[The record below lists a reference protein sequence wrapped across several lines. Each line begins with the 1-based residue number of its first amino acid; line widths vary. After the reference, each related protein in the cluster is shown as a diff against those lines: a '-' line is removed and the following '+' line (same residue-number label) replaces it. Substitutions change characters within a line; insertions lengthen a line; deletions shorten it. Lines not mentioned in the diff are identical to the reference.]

1 MLRSGPASA
10 LDVLALL
17 QKIARIGGEPADI
30 LGKAGVPYGLS
41 DLERGRVAR
50 VERRH
55 LVAIYREC
63 ILTIG
68 WHSSRLDRKPQ
79 MHPDEF
85 RLMCH
90 CIITSRTLAQVVE
103 RQAMFFGT
111 RHERLSTISLEVGE
125 GTAHVLVD
133 TLRRRKSFSAFLSDL
148 AGMSMFCRLY
158 GWLLGVGEHV
168 FRVGLAYGESY
179 ADEAVSD
186 FFAGELTFDCPVNR
200 ISFPVHLLDMPIVRT
215 PEELE
220 QLLVDFP
227 FDFLAAAPDALPLP
241 DRIRTLYAMALS
253 REGRLPSLERLAAL
267 TGHSPTTL
275 RRRLDEEGTSVRS
288 LREQAQK
295 GVAVEALGVRGRSV
309 DDVASRA
316 GFRDSDS
323 FRAAFLRWTGESPSR
338 FRRRLFDPDRI
349 GAAT

>member
-1 MLRSGPASA
+1 MSRSGSASA
-10 LDVLALL
+10 VDVLALL
-17 QKIARIGGEPADI
+17 QKISRIGGEPVDI
-30 LGKAGVPYGLS
+30 LRKAQFPYGLA
-41 DLERGRVAR
+41 DLEAGRVGH

-63 ILTIG
+63 IVTIG

-90 CIITSRTLAQVVE
+90 CVITSRTLAQVIE
-103 RQAMFFGT
+103 RQAMFFAT
-111 RHERLSTISLEVGE
+111 RHERLSTVSLEMGD

-148 AGMSMFCRLY
+148 AGMSVFCRLY
-158 GWLLGVGEHV
+158 GWLLGIGEHV
-168 FRVGLAYGESY
+168 FRVGLAYGGSY

-215 PEELE
+215 PEELGA
-220 QLLVDFP
+220 LLVDFP
-227 FDFLAAAPDALPLP
+227 FDFLAADPDMLPLP

-253 REGRLPSLERLAAL
+253 RDGRLPSLERLAGL
-267 TGHSPTTL
+267 TGHSPSTL
-275 RRRLDEEGTSVRS
+275 RRRLAEEGVSIRL

-295 GVAVEALGVRGRSV
+295 GVAIEALGVRGRSI
-309 DDVASRA
+309 DEIAARA
-316 GFRDSDS
+316 GFRDGNS
-323 FRAAFLRWTGESPSR
+323 FRAAFLRWTGEPPSL
-338 FRRRLFDPDRI
+338 FRRRLLDPDRL
-349 GAAT
+349 AAV